1 MSLKYVENNNENNLR
16 KVETKISKRVD
27 INNLLK
33 RVRKEKRKSHKE
45 NMVLLGIVGSAIVVT
60 GIIASL

>member
-1 MSLKYVENNNENNLR
+1 MSLEQVANNNENNLR

-27 INNLLK
+27 INNLLN
-33 RVRKEKRKSHKE
+33 RVREEKRKAHKE
-45 NMVLLGIVGSAIVVT
+45 NIVLLSIVGSVIVVT